1 MSLAWAINVFSSGI
15 LYFFSCNLAPS
26 QPPRNFTFQRST
38 SSELTLEWTPV
49 HQFFI
54 NGKLRGY
61 KVKYK
66 KTESL
71 SATWTTVVINVNET
85 QRSRRKRSVADEAMT
100 FNLEGLEAYTN
111 YTVLVL
117 AFTIKDGVPTLATNF
132 TTAQDGM

>member
-1 MSLAWAINVFSSGI
+1 M
-15 LYFFSCNLAPS
+15 
-26 QPPRNFTFQRST
+26 
-38 SSELTLEWTPV
+38 